1 MFRVRSRVFVFVF
14 YHVIIPAYFSC
25 QKSLMSQ
32 SALNATE
39 KRASISLA
47 VVFGLRMLGLF
58 MIMPV
63 FAYYGKELDGYSPLW
78 VGLAIGAYG
87 LTQALFQI
95 PMGMLSDRIGRKPV
109 IFIGL
114 IVFAIGSVIA
124 AMSDSVYGV
133 ALGRAVQGLGAIASA
148 ILALAAD
155 SSREEQRPKV
165 MATIGV
171 CIGLAFAVAMVV
183 GPLVTQFV
191 GLSGL
196 FYFTALM
203 AILGLLIVK
212 FVVPDVVHKA
222 PAGETVAI
230 PQLLGKLL
238 KKPELLRLDAG
249 IFVLH
254 LTLTAMF
261 VVLPLKLVAAGLE
274 VTQHWLLYFPALI
287 LSFIFIIP
295 MLIIGARQQKN
306 KQFFLFSIV
315 LMAASLFLLA
325 CANMP
330 LWLILLAVFLYFTAF
345 NFLEASLPAFIS
357 MLAPAGAKGS
367 AMGIYSTSQF
377 LGAFL
382 GGVVGGTAYNY
393 FGEQGLF
400 IFIGCLMLCWLVI
413 AFGMSNPSQIR
424 NHVLSIKL
432 METQQA
438 EQLASQLTQLA
449 GVIEAVVVPYE
460 RVVYLKVK
468 HTEFEL
474 SQAHKLIKCVN

>member
-1 MFRVRSRVFVFVF
+1 
-14 YHVIIPAYFSC
+14 
-25 QKSLMSQ
+25 MSQ
-32 SALNATE
+32 SGLNATE

-63 FAYYGKELDGYSPLW
+63 FAYYGQSLEGYSPLW

-114 IVFAIGSVIA
+114 VIFAIGSVIA

-133 ALGRAVQGLGAIASA
+133 AFGRAVQGLGAIASA

-155 SSREEQRPKV
+155 SSREEQRAKV

-183 GPLVTQFV
+183 GPIVTQFV

-196 FYFTALM
+196 FYFTAIM
-203 AILGLLIVK
+203 AIAGIAIVK
-212 FVVPDVVHKA
+212 YLVPDVVHKA

-230 PQLLGKLL
+230 PELLGKLL
-238 KKPELLRLDAG
+238 RQPELLRLDTG

-261 VVLPLKLVAAGLE
+261 VVLPLKLVAAGLA
-274 VTQHWLLYFPALI
+274 VTDHWLLYFPALM
-287 LSFIFIIP
+287 LSFFLIVP
-295 MLIIGARQQKN
+295 MLIIGARRQKN
-306 KQFFLFSIV
+306 KQFFLFSIA
-315 LMAASLFLLA
+315 LMALSLFLLA
-325 CANMP
+325 LADSP

-357 MLAPAGAKGS
+357 MLAPAGSKGS

-377 LGAFL
+377 FAAFL
-382 GGVVGGTAYNY
+382 GGVAGGGVYNY

-400 IFIGCLMLCWLVI
+400 ILIACLMLCWLVI

-424 NHVLSIKL
+424 NHVLSINL
-432 METQQA
+432 LGTQQA
-438 EQLASQLTQLA
+438 THLANQLTQLS
-449 GVIEAVVVPYE
+449 GVIEAVVVPDE
-460 RVVYLKVK
+460 RAVYLKVK

-474 SQAHKLIKCVN
+474 SQAHKLIKCDN